1 MKKYREVKEGKEMGY
16 NSKVQVIQR
25 GNGNKQYYLICPAPM
40 AQALELEKGEVIE
53 WVIETK
59 QSLIIKRDSS
69 KKNIKRK

>member
-1 MKKYREVKEGKEMGY
+1 MGY
-16 NSKVQVIQR
+16 FSNVQVIQR
-25 GNGNKQYYLICPAPM
+25 SNGNKQYYIICPAPM